1 MQGPHDPIF
10 SGRAGR
16 FQLER
21 SIITFPTRK
30 PDKWEI
36 PSKEII
42 IKELLG
48 EGVFGEVYM
57 GIIKCPIVSPQ
68 RWASM
73 HKSIFTS
80 VAIKLLKCEIINVQ
94 LT

>member
-10 SGRAGR
+10 SGRVGQ
-16 FQLER
+16 FHLER
-21 SIITFPTRK
+21 SIITFPTHK

-36 PSKEII
+36 PSKEIVV
-42 IKELLG
+42 KELLG

-57 GIIKCPIVSPQ
+57 GIIKCPIISP
-68 RWASM
+68 RRRASM

-80 VAIKLLKCEIINVQ
+80 VAIKLLKCEKIDVQ